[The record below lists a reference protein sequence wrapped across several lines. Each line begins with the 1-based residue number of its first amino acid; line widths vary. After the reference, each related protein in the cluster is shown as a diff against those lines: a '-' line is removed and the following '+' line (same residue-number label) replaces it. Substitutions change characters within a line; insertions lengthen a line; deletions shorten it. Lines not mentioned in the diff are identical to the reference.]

1 MFTIPF
7 YQYKINDWKNKKQEF
22 VKLANQKE
30 YYIDPVSN
38 VYTNYGRSSSLC
50 ITNVFNL
57 VKNEFILFN
66 QQANLNSSYI
76 SDLWFQKY
84 YKNQYHGVH
93 NHGAI
98 GFSSV
103 LYIEFDKNE
112 HKGTQF
118 ISPFTNPRGLTDT
131 YNAEMTDPLSTQGTR
146 VIYRGG
152 SYPDNAMRFCR
163 AASRGQSLTNYS
175 CNNHGFRLCLS
186 RIRE

>member
-22 VKLANQKE
+22 VRLANQKE

-38 VYTNYGRSSSLC
+38 VYTNYGRSNSLC

-57 VKNEFILFN
+57 VKNEFVLFN

-84 YKNQYHGVH
+84 YENQYHGVH

-118 ISPFTNPRGLTDT
+118 ISPFTNPKGLTET
-131 YNAEMTDPLSTQGTR
+131 FNAEVEEGDLIIFPSVINHFTIPTQSKKLRMILSMN
-146 VIYRGG
+146 IK
-152 SYPDNAMRFCR
+152 F
-163 AASRGQSLTNYS
+163 
-175 CNNHGFRLCLS
+175 
-186 RIRE
+186 